1 MAQLNIVTQE
11 EFTRLESELQSL
23 KDEVTKLRQKK
34 EPSDFVTRKEAAG
47 ILKVTP
53 MTIINYEKR
62 GILTG
67 HRVGRNIRY
76 KRKDVNNALEAI
88 QGRSRA

>member
-1 MAQLNIVTQE
+1 MAKLDIVTQE
-11 EFTRLESELQSL
+11 EFTQLVSELQIL

-62 GILTG
+62 GIIEA
-67 HRVGRNIRY
+67 HRVGRCIRY